1 MLSVIE
7 VNMGLGVEL
16 LSLRRSQISTVQVLL
31 AGIDRLAAAR
41 SEVKFMSRAFE
52 LTELGD
58 AVLAKV
64 AVYALEAYWGDQ
76 PIRKHRRASVGPP
89 RRRAGRPDIGQLHQ
103 RRLFA

>member
-1 MLSVIE
+1 
-7 VNMGLGVEL
+7 MGLGIDL
-16 LSLRRSQISTVQVLL
+16 LNLRRSQISTVQTLL

-41 SEVKFMSRAFE
+41 TDVKFMSRAFE

-64 AVYALEAYWGDQ
+64 AVHALENYWGDK
-76 PIRKHRRASVGPP
+76 PLRKSRRASVTSRRRP
-89 RRRAGRPDIGQLHQ
+89 RRSDIGQLYQ